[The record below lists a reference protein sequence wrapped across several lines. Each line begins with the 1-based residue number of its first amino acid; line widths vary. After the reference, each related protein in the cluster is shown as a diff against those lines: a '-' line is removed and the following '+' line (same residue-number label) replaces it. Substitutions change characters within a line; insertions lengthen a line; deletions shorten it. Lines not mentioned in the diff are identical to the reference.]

1 MSNLLD
7 KSSILITPTA
17 YNVSEILS
25 MKPSDGSGDADF
37 SRNSGA
43 TRTTQDL
50 LIETVTNNIPRIDYS
65 GGVGHWLFEP
75 QRTNLFPYSE
85 DFSSWSND
93 NSTDTPN
100 STTAPDGTLT
110 ATEVTENTATGRH
123 GVFYNIESQTGT
135 EFSFSAFVKDNNRR
149 YVSIVLSD
157 TQTWNSMVVFDLTTG
172 TITKEYTK
180 TGYTG
185 TSSITAIENGW
196 YRISNTLTGLTFTG
210 STVYSRIYLQDS
222 PTPAIPPSNTYTGDG
237 TSSIYIWG
245 AQLELVNMS
254 SYIPTSGAA
263 TTRLGDVAINSGN
276 SSLINSNEGVL
287 YTEFYTEA
295 DSTDKRISL
304 SDGTSSNRVVLY
316 ITSTNTLAVF
326 VQNSNG
332 VQVSFSS
339 SITLGQY
346 NKAAFKYKENDFSL
360 FLNGTQV
367 GTDTSGEVPSG
378 LDRLNFSNSAGTSL
392 NFYGRVKSTAVYKEA
407 LTDAELTCLT
417 TI

>member
-65 GGVGHWLFEP
+65 GGVGHWLFE
-75 QRTNLFPYSE
+75 QETTNLVLNSTIPDTLIRLTKSDTDSVTGENNAARLNETASFGPHYAILNTSGITNGEIYTFSIFIRKGVGTNSVQIYTQSSALDTSAIINLDTFSVTLAGGGVINGSE
-85 DFSSWSND
+85 KIQAFANDWYRVSWSG
-93 NSTDTPN
+93 
-100 STTAPDGTLT
+100 TAKATASPQIYLTLR
-110 ATEVTENTATGRH
+110 NLG
-123 GVFYNIESQTGT
+123 S
-135 EFSFSAFVKDNNRR
+135 
-149 YVSIVLSD
+149 
-157 TQTWNSMVVFDLTTG
+157 
-172 TITKEYTK
+172 
-180 TGYTG
+180 YTG
-185 TSSITAIENGW
+185 
-196 YRISNTLTGLTFTG
+196 
-210 STVYSRIYLQDS
+210 D
-222 PTPAIPPSNTYTGDG
+222 SNTYVDYFGFTLEQQINP
-237 TSSIYIWG
+237 TSY
-245 AQLELVNMS
+245 V
-254 SYIPTSGAA
+254 PTSGSA
-263 TTRLGDVAINSGN
+263 TTRLADVAINSGN

-295 DSTDKRISL
+295 DSTDKRICL

-316 ITSTNTLAVF
+316 ITATNTLAVF

-332 VQVSFSS
+332 VQVGFSS

-367 GTDTSGEVPSG
+367 GTDTIGEVPSG
-378 LDRLNFSNSAGTSL
+378 LDRLNFANSAGTGL

>member
-65 GGVGHWLFEP
+65 GGVGSWKFEP
-75 QRTNLFPYSE
+75 QSTNQLL
-85 DFSSWSND
+85 SSNNLTSNWSHVDVNAEYGFL
-93 NSTDTPN
+93 S
-100 STTAPDGTLT
+100 PDGTNNASKLT
-110 ATEVTENTATGRH
+110 ATGTDPYAFAYSQNITSQDYTGSAYIK
-123 GVFYNIESQTGT
+123 GIGSSIGQTG
-135 EFSFSAFVKDNNRR
+135 KIWIIIDNVHFLQRVFTITGDWQR
-149 YVSIVLSD
+149 VSITEQLGVTVSNFLYIRLDLPDSNPVIGEQVL
-157 TQTWNSMVVFDLTTG
+157 V
-172 TITKEYTK
+172 
-180 TGYTG
+180 
-185 TSSITAIENGW
+185 
-196 YRISNTLTGLTFTG
+196 
-210 STVYSRIYLQDS
+210 
-222 PTPAIPPSNTYTGDG
+222 
-237 TSSIYIWG
+237 WG
-245 AQLELVNMS
+245 AQLENLLYPT
-254 SYIPTSGAA
+254 SYVPTSGAA
-263 TTRLGDVAINSGN
+263 STRLGDVAINSGN

-295 DSTDKRISL
+295 DSTDKRICL

-316 ITSTNTLAVF
+316 ITATNTLAVF

-367 GTDTSGEVPSG
+367 GTDTIGEVPSG

>member
-65 GGVGHWLFEP
+65 GGVGSWKFEP
-75 QRTNLFPYSE
+75 QSTNQLL
-85 DFSSWSND
+85 SSNNLTSNWSHVDVNAEYGFL
-93 NSTDTPN
+93 S
-100 STTAPDGTLT
+100 PDGTNNASKLT
-110 ATEVTENTATGRH
+110 ATGTDPYAFAYSQNITSQDYTGSAYIK
-123 GVFYNIESQTGT
+123 GIGSSIGQTG
-135 EFSFSAFVKDNNRR
+135 KIWIIIDNVHFLQRVFTITGDWQR
-149 YVSIVLSD
+149 VSITEQLGVTVSNFLYIRLDLPDSNPVIGEQVL
-157 TQTWNSMVVFDLTTG
+157 V
-172 TITKEYTK
+172 
-180 TGYTG
+180 
-185 TSSITAIENGW
+185 
-196 YRISNTLTGLTFTG
+196 
-210 STVYSRIYLQDS
+210 
-222 PTPAIPPSNTYTGDG
+222 
-237 TSSIYIWG
+237 WG
-245 AQLELVNMS
+245 AQLENLLYPT
-254 SYIPTSGAA
+254 SYVPTSGAA
-263 TTRLGDVAINSGN
+263 STRLGDVAINSGN

-295 DSTDKRISL
+295 DSTDKRICL

-316 ITSTNTLAVF
+316 ITATNTLAVF

-367 GTDTSGEVPSG
+367 GTDISGEVPSG
-378 LDRLNFSNSAGTSL
+378 LDRLNFANSAGTGL

>member
-7 KSSILITPTA
+7 KSSLLITPTA

-65 GGVGHWLFEP
+65 GGVGHWLFE
-75 QRTNLFPYSE
+75 QETTNLVLNSTIPDTLIRLTKSDTDSVTGENNAARLNETASFGQHYAILNTSGITNGEIYTFSIFIRKGVGTNSVQIYTQSSALDTSAIINLDTFSVTLAGGGVINGSE
-85 DFSSWSND
+85 KIQAFANDWYRVSWSG
-93 NSTDTPN
+93 
-100 STTAPDGTLT
+100 TAKATASPQIYLTLR
-110 ATEVTENTATGRH
+110 NLG
-123 GVFYNIESQTGT
+123 S
-135 EFSFSAFVKDNNRR
+135 
-149 YVSIVLSD
+149 
-157 TQTWNSMVVFDLTTG
+157 
-172 TITKEYTK
+172 
-180 TGYTG
+180 YTG
-185 TSSITAIENGW
+185 
-196 YRISNTLTGLTFTG
+196 
-210 STVYSRIYLQDS
+210 D
-222 PTPAIPPSNTYTGDG
+222 SNTYVDYFGFTLEQQINP
-237 TSSIYIWG
+237 TSY
-245 AQLELVNMS
+245 V
-254 SYIPTSGAA
+254 PTSGSA
-263 TTRLGDVAINSGN
+263 TTRLADVAINSGN

-295 DSTDKRISL
+295 DSTDKRICL

-316 ITSTNTLAVF
+316 ITATNTLAVF

-367 GTDTSGEVPSG
+367 GTDTIGEVPSG
-378 LDRLNFSNSAGTSL
+378 LDRLNFANSAGTGL

>member
-7 KSSILITPTA
+7 KSSLLITPTA

-65 GGVGHWLFEP
+65 GGVGHWLFE
-75 QRTNLFPYSE
+75 QETTNLVLNSTIPDTLIRLTKSDTDSVTGENNAARLNETASFGPHYAILNTSGITNGEIYTFSIFIRKGVGTNSVQIYTQSSALDTSAIINLDTFSVTLAGGDVINGSE
-85 DFSSWSND
+85 KIQAFANDWYRVSWSG
-93 NSTDTPN
+93 
-100 STTAPDGTLT
+100 TAKATASPQIYLTLR
-110 ATEVTENTATGRH
+110 NLG
-123 GVFYNIESQTGT
+123 S
-135 EFSFSAFVKDNNRR
+135 
-149 YVSIVLSD
+149 
-157 TQTWNSMVVFDLTTG
+157 
-172 TITKEYTK
+172 
-180 TGYTG
+180 YTG
-185 TSSITAIENGW
+185 
-196 YRISNTLTGLTFTG
+196 
-210 STVYSRIYLQDS
+210 D
-222 PTPAIPPSNTYTGDG
+222 SNTYVDYFGFTLEQQINP
-237 TSSIYIWG
+237 TSY
-245 AQLELVNMS
+245 V
-254 SYIPTSGAA
+254 PTSGSA
-263 TTRLGDVAINSGN
+263 TTRLADVAINSGN

-295 DSTDKRISL
+295 DSTDKRICL

-316 ITSTNTLAVF
+316 ITATNTLAVF

-332 VQVSFSS
+332 VQVGFSS

-367 GTDTSGEVPSG
+367 GTDTIGEVPSG
-378 LDRLNFSNSAGTSL
+378 LDRLNFANSAGTGL

>member
-7 KSSILITPTA
+7 KSSLLITPTA
-17 YNVSEILS
+17 HNVSEILS

-65 GGVGHWLFEP
+65 GGVGHWLLE
-75 QRTNLFPYSE
+75 QETTNLVLNSTIPDTLIRLTKSDTDSVTGENNAARLNETVSLGQHYAILNTSGITNGEIYTFSIFIRKGVGTNSVQIYTQSSALDTSAIIDLDTFSVTLAGGGVINGSE
-85 DFSSWSND
+85 KIKAFANDWYRVSWSG
-93 NSTDTPN
+93 
-100 STTAPDGTLT
+100 TAKATASPQIYLTLR
-110 ATEVTENTATGRH
+110 NLG
-123 GVFYNIESQTGT
+123 S
-135 EFSFSAFVKDNNRR
+135 
-149 YVSIVLSD
+149 
-157 TQTWNSMVVFDLTTG
+157 
-172 TITKEYTK
+172 
-180 TGYTG
+180 YTG
-185 TSSITAIENGW
+185 
-196 YRISNTLTGLTFTG
+196 
-210 STVYSRIYLQDS
+210 D
-222 PTPAIPPSNTYTGDG
+222 SNTYVDYFGFTLEQQTNP
-237 TSSIYIWG
+237 TSY
-245 AQLELVNMS
+245 V
-254 SYIPTSGAA
+254 PTSGSA

-295 DSTDKRISL
+295 DGTDKRICL

-316 ITSTNTLAVF
+316 ITATNTLAVF

-367 GTDTSGEVPSG
+367 GTDTIGEVPSG
-378 LDRLNFSNSAGTSL
+378 LDRLNFANSAGTGL